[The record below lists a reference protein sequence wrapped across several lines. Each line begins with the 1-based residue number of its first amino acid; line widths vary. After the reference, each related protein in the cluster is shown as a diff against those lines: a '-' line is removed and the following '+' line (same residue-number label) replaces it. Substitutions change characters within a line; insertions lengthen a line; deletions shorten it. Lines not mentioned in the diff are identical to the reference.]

1 VMLNACDLDRLALRK
16 RKHGPGVSLGPWS
29 HITVVGCDLSSAKTK
44 LDTPAGRSR
53 KLLHALDRMFALP
66 APPSEKATAREDQAG
81 QASADGGAGN
91 RTRLG
96 QT

>member
-1 VMLNACDLDRLALRK
+1 MARSI
-16 RKHGPGVSLGPWS
+16 SLGGAPGKKAEARAWS
-29 HITVVGCDLSSAKTK
+29 QSRPRSYITVVGCDLSSAKTK

-53 KLLHALDRMFALP
+53 KLLHALDRMFALA